1 MDWTQIIV
9 SAIGAGAIILGPG
22 GYVVHQLNKKM
33 DRVEKNTYYS
43 NRKND
48 NVIKIASA
56 IDATVNT
63 RDTTLRQDMDK
74 QTAVLNQQTDLL
86 DKMGAVLVRVE
97 EDLSEVRDNVKTLV
111 RNDSSQSEQIGK
123 LAEGLYTISQISVA
137 EHSEYYKAKKG
148 TWKDFFNGRS
158 EH

>member
-33 DRVEKNTYYS
+33 DRVEKNMYDS

-48 NVIKIASA
+48 SVIKIASA
-56 IDATVNT
+56 IDATVNN
-63 RDTTLRQDMDK
+63 RDSTLRQDMDK

-86 DKMGAVLVRVE
+86 DKMGAILVRVE
-97 EDLSEVRDNVKTLV
+97 EDLSEVRDNVKTLA
-111 RNDSSQSEQIGK
+111 RNDCSQSEQIGK
-123 LAEGLYTISQISVA
+123 LAEGLYTISQITVA
-137 EHSEYYKAKKG
+137 EHPEYYKAKKG